1 MRKTSNIPDT
11 SALPVPVKRVIDPIK
26 EQLEVI
32 TGRRVT
38 ALTTL
43 PTISASAT
51 LAEVVTAYNLLV
63 QAHNELVNRIQQ

>member
-11 SALPVPVKRVIDPIK
+11 SALPTAVKRVVDPIK

-43 PTISASAT
+43 PTISVSAT
-51 LAEVVTAYNLLV
+51 LAEVVTAYNMLV